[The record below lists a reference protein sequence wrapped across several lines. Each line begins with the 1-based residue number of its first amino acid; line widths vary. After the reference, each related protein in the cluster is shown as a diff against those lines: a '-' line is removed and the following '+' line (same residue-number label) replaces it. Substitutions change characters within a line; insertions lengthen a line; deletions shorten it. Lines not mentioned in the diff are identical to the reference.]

1 MRILNHARR
10 NCRKGVEVK
19 VEKISNRQVIRWRC
33 GEAPI
38 GRKEG
43 FEVANG
49 RTRAEHAD
57 EWDAAGLV
65 HRERAGAFGSKASWA
80 STAR

>member
-1 MRILNHARR
+1 M
-10 NCRKGVEVK
+10 
-19 VEKISNRQVIRWRC
+19 IRWRC

-57 EWDAAGLV
+57 EWDAAGLGSQGKSRCFLEQGIMGKHSKV
-65 HRERAGAFGSKASWA
+65 GEAGAE
-80 STAR
+80 